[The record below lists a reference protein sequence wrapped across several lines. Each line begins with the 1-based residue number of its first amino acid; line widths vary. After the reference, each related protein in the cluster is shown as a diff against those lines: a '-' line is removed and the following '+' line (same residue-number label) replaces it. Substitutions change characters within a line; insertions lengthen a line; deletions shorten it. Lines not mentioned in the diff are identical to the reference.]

1 MAGLKDL
8 LMGFEKAMAA
18 TSFAEENEVGTAY
31 ELLSVP
37 SKRSQKV
44 LLGTDI
50 IDIKPAI
57 LKYAIGLAR
66 RMNSALEIFHLLP
79 SKSRGEEVRDD
90 LSALKKEFQDKNI
103 VYQAVAGKRT
113 LEEELCEI
121 LKGRRD
127 ISCVVL
133 GKMTT
138 PKGQGASRL
147 FKLGYPIILPDMVYE
162 NN

>member
-8 LMGFEKAMAA
+8 LKGFEKAMAA
-18 TSFAEENEVGTAY
+18 ASFAEENEAGTAC
-31 ELLSVP
+31 EFLSVP
-37 SKRSQKV
+37 SKSSKKV

-57 LKYAIGLAR
+57 LKYAIGLAK

-79 SKSRGEEVRDD
+79 GKGRGEEVGGE
-90 LSALKKEFQDKNI
+90 LNALKREFQDKNI

-113 LEEELCEI
+113 LEEELCEV

-147 FKLGYPIILPDMVYE
+147 FKLGYPIILPDMVCE